1 MYTIYIILSISARVG
16 IEFAVPIL
24 VVDIPAK
31 QLANLIAST
40 IGLPSHKAVASAPLN
55 ASPAPDVST
64 TWFVKSN
71 GGSKCL
77 SFWLKKY
84 APFSPNVIKTFLT
97 PRSKILCAYF
107 FASSTVLISPS
118 I

>member
-1 MYTIYIILSISARVG
+1 MG

-40 IGLPSHKAVASAPLN
+40 IGLPSHKAVANAPLN

-64 TWFVKSN
+64 T
-71 GGSKCL
+71 
-77 SFWLKKY
+77 
-84 APFSPNVIKTFLT
+84 
-97 PRSKILCAYF
+97 
-107 FASSTVLISPS
+107 
-118 I
+118 